1 MVWVESQGL
10 WQYSDFG
17 EGDKIDAVNRA
28 QCIYA
33 LYIKKAEQPPR
44 DILEEALAI
53 TNGDRA
59 ADYGDM
65 KASFERIA
73 ALWSAY
79 KGVTITTKDVANMM
93 ILLKVSRSTTSDKR
107 DNWVDIA
114 GYARCGS
121 IVS

>member
-1 MVWVESQGL
+1 M
-10 WQYSDFG
+10 
-17 EGDKIDAVNRA
+17 
-28 QCIYA
+28 
-33 LYIKKAEQPPR
+33 

-59 ADYGDM
+59 TDYGDM
-65 KASFERIA
+65 KESFDRIA
-73 ALWSAY
+73 ELWSPIL
-79 KGVTITTKDVANMM
+79 GVPVTAKQVALCM
-93 ILLKVSRSTTSDKR
+93 IQLKISRCLTSDKR